1 MHATPKDVAGLKKLA
16 GAFSANRVGTA
27 RAMREIHQM
36 NPKGF
41 LDATIE
47 VLRESPEGAG
57 AKYLLAML
65 LAQPDSLERICD
77 PEQFSPAQS
86 VTLVQQ
92 AKALDPQVEVKLAR
106 LVAKLPF
113 DPSST
118 PLKCKQLLRKDLSV
132 RHERSDTLFHL
143 FDPSLERSVG
153 GIATPQAWKT
163 LPTVPRVSVRTT

>member
-1 MHATPKDVAGLKKLA
+1 MKKLRV
-16 GAFSANRVGTA
+16 SAAAERDLDDIWYYIATNSGSA
-27 RAMREIHQM
+27 ERANQFVDSITRRLSILTRS
-36 NPKGF
+36 PK
-41 LDATIE
+41 
-47 VLRESPEGAG
+47 S
-57 AKYLLAML
+57 
-65 LAQPDSLERICD
+65 
-77 PEQFSPAQS
+77 
-86 VTLVQQ
+86 
-92 AKALDPQVEVKLAR
+92 
-106 LVAKLPF
+106 